1 MTLKDAK
8 PGMVVKVENIEASE
22 LKERLMSMGM
32 VKGTN
37 VKVLRSAPLG
47 DPLAVSVR
55 SFNMSIRLS
64 DAAKITVTKIA

>member
-1 MTLKDAK
+1 MTLKEAK
-8 PGMVVKVENIEASE
+8 PGMIVKVESIEASE

-32 VKGTN
+32 VKGTK

-47 DPLAVSVR
+47 DPIAISIR

-64 DAAKITVTKIA
+64 DAAKMAVTQIA

>member
-1 MTLKDAK
+1 MTLKEAK
-8 PGMVVKVENIEASE
+8 PGMVVKVESIEASE

-32 VKGTN
+32 VKGAK

-47 DPLAVSVR
+47 DPIAISIR

-64 DAAKITVTKIA
+64 DAAKIAVTQIA

>member
-8 PGMVVKVENIEASE
+8 PGMLVKVEAIEASE

-32 VKGTN
+32 TKGTV

-47 DPLAVSVR
+47 DPIAISVR

-64 DAAKITVTKIA
+64 DAKRITVTQVS

>member
-8 PGMVVKVENIEASE
+8 PGMLVKVEAIEASE

-32 VKGTN
+32 TKGTV

-47 DPLAVSVR
+47 DPIAISVR
-55 SFNMSIRLS
+55 SFSMSIRLS
-64 DAAKITVTKIA
+64 DAEKITVSKIC